1 MKKNCRYDKFL
12 LFVFCLLF
20 AVGCNESTQQ
30 QTDSGN
36 AKSEIYYCPMHPEVQ
51 QDHPGECAKCGGM
64 KLVLKDPA
72 NFLDAVL
79 KPVSSNVISKAN
91 IIKPE
96 YKNVP
101 VEVSAL
107 GYVDYDDNNKA
118 DISSRYSGR
127 IEKLYIKYNYQSVK
141 KGDPVFEVYSQ
152 DLVTAQEN
160 LIYLLKTSPEET
172 SLIDAARKKLKLLQ
186 LTDEQ
191 IMEIENSK
199 RVKNSMTVYSKY
211 NGHVQEISSGQMGN
225 QQMSDYSKTPL
236 ISVREGMYVE
246 RGMVLFNVV
255 NPYKV
260 VAMLKIKPTEIG
272 KIYKSQKVFFYLN
285 NDSSNTIHGTVDFIE
300 PVYNDKAKSMM
311 VRVNMN
317 NEEKKYKIGSL
328 VNAKIVADSLETLWV
343 PATAVVDLGRNKIVW
358 KWEDGLF
365 KATKVETGMKANN
378 WIEIADG
385 LTESDEIAS
394 EGHYFSDSEGFI
406 KIESNE

>member
-12 LFVFCLLF
+12 LFVFCLFF
-20 AVGCNESTQQ
+20 AMGCNESTQQ
-30 QTDSGN
+30 QTNSDN
-36 AKSEIYYCPMHPEVQ
+36 PKSEIYYCPMHPEVQ

-79 KPVSSNVISKAN
+79 KPVSANVISKAK

-96 YKNVP
+96 YKNVS
-101 VEVSAL
+101 VDLSAL
-107 GYVDYDDNNKA
+107 GYVDYDNNNKA

-141 KGDPVFEVYSQ
+141 KGDPIFEIYSQ

-160 LIYLLKTSPEET
+160 LIYLLKTSPEEI

-191 IMEIENSK
+191 IKEIENSK
-199 RVKNSMTVYSKY
+199 KVKNAMTVYSKY
-211 NGHVQEISSGQMGN
+211 NGHVQESSSGQMGN

-236 ISVREGMYVE
+236 ISIREGMYVE
-246 RGMVLFNVV
+246 SGMVLFNVV
-255 NPYKV
+255 DPYKV
-260 VAMLKIKPTEIG
+260 VAMLKIKPAEIG
-272 KIYKSQKVFFYLN
+272 KIYKSQKVSFYLN

-300 PVYNDKAKSMM
+300 PVFNDKAKSMM

-317 NEEKKYKIGSL
+317 NEEKKYKVGSL
-328 VNAKIVADSLETLWV
+328 VNAKIIADSLETLWV
-343 PATAVVDLGRNKIVW
+343 PATAIVDLGRSKIVW

-365 KATKVETGMKANN
+365 KATKVETGMKAND

-406 KIESNE
+406 KIENNE